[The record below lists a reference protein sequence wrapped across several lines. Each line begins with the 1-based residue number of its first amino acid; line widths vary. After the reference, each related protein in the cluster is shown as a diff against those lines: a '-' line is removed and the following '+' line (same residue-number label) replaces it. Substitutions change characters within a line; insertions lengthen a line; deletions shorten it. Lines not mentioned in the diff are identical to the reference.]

1 MRVTY
6 VLAAV
11 LLMTAL
17 IFGVMKLLGQGR
29 PPVAPNIIREAK
41 RTTNSSLKIARQGP
55 YPKVVVDTEFD
66 FGRMEVGDSQS
77 HAFTFRNEG
86 EVPLVIENGGTT
98 CQCTVSDMKLGET
111 HEIAP
116 GQSFDV
122 KLTWKPE
129 AQAEKFS
136 KGADFYINVP
146 DESGDPKK
154 ISLRVLGMV
163 APRIVIYPEKE
174 WFLSNV
180 TDEKPAVFVGA
191 VMSPVVDHFQIVSV
205 ESPSQLLSFEVT
217 PAEQE
222 KLLAHQ
228 GLCGYEVHVT
238 VKPEMPL
245 GAFRFPLTIK
255 TDLPGRESDGGS
267 KENLE
272 FEILLSGTH
281 RGPIQPI
288 APEWID
294 EKMAISLRAF
304 EAAVGKKVKLRL
316 FVKSVP
322 EDGLRLTA

>member
-1 MRVTY
+1 
-6 VLAAV
+6 
-11 LLMTAL
+11 
-17 IFGVMKLLGQGR
+17 
-29 PPVAPNIIREAK
+29 
-41 RTTNSSLKIARQGP
+41 
-55 YPKVVVDTEFD
+55 
-66 FGRMEVGDSQS
+66 
-77 HAFTFRNEG
+77 
-86 EVPLVIENGGTT
+86 
-98 CQCTVSDMKLGET
+98 
-111 HEIAP
+111 
-116 GQSFDV
+116 
-122 KLTWKPE
+122 
-129 AQAEKFS
+129 
-136 KGADFYINVP
+136 
-146 DESGDPKK
+146 
-154 ISLRVLGMV
+154 
-163 APRIVIYPEKE
+163 
-174 WFLSNV
+174 V

-322 EDGLRLTA
+322 EDGLRLTAPPECTPAELKVDLEQEESPNGKPARYFLNVEYPAGSPRAKHRDDDPARIRLQTNHPHGQKLEFLVFFSAY